1 MKFDLRIF
9 YFVSK
14 SDCNIR
20 MIVFQTTV
28 KLCSKIEIISSS
40 QSKLTSTKKV
50 TESAKSNYAQVIK
63 LDLTF
68 LALVSI
74 FLEFSVVFLTA
85 EED

>member
-1 MKFDLRIF
+1 
-9 YFVSK
+9 
-14 SDCNIR
+14 